1 MTTLAG
7 DRIFYNRPEVTH
19 GVLVAAGRDR
29 HAHIVEHFRNRAAV

>member
-7 DRIFYNRPEVTH
+7 EPIVYNRPDVTH

-29 HAHIVEHFRNRAAV
+29 HAHIVEHFRNRSAS